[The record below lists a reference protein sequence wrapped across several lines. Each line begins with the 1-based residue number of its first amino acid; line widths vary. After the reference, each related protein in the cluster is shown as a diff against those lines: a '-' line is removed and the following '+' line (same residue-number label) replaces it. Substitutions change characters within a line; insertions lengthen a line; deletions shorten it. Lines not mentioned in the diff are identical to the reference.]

1 MGSRLVGWVAGT
13 WVGYTFLAWQ
23 THLCHHEV
31 HDEDVD
37 VGAVSLGQQ
46 EEEEHP
52 YLGGGGGGGGG
63 AEKEGSIFF
72 IGPSYFRAIDL
83 PLD

>member
-1 MGSRLVGWVAGT
+1 MEGRGTWEWEGWVAGWLGGWLVYT

-37 VGAVSLGQQ
+37 VGAVSPGQQ

-52 YLGGGGGGGGG
+52 YLGGWRK
-63 AEKEGSIFF
+63 KE
-72 IGPSYFRAIDL
+72 AL
-83 PLD
+83 